1 MISTRGGFSRWLV
14 LGMALAL
21 AGCGGGD
28 GGGLSNKNPGNND
41 LNVVVAFG
49 DSITQGSECP
59 CAPYPSRLS
68 GLIGKTVYNTGVGG
82 STASGNVGRTQDAI
96 NRYHPAFMLILYGV
110 NDIIMSESAASAVSA
125 VNQMVAICKQNNVVP
140 VLQVPTACSPAA
152 RWPSTRASA
161 TSPGRKV
168 SNASIWNA
176 SFPTAV
182 IPSCPLGP
190 PPTWLSTC
198 PMASI
203 PTMPEPR
210 SWRSPS
216 RICSSSRFPQKEGLG
231 NAQDARTPV
240 VGLYGSLGAGACPVW
255 V

>member
-1 MISTRGGFSRWLV
+1 MISTRGGLSRLLV

-59 CAPYPSRLS
+59 CAPYPSRFS

-82 STASGNVGRTQDAI
+82 STASSNVGRTQDAI

-140 VLQVPTACSPAA
+140 VLATYPVPTGPHHLFAGGTLALNEGIRNIA
-152 RWPSTRASA
+152 RA
-161 TSPGRKV
+161 
-168 SNASIWNA
+168 
-176 SFPTAV
+176 
-182 IPSCPLGP
+182 
-190 PPTWLSTC
+190 
-198 PMASI
+198 
-203 PTMPEPR
+203 
-210 SWRSPS
+210 
-216 RICSSSRFPQKEGLG
+216 EGLKCVDLEREFSDG
-231 NAQDARTPV
+231 LHPNDAGTQV
-240 VGLYGSLGAGACPVW
+240 MALAFADLF
-255 V
+255 